1 MNSAVLYLQ
10 DSAAILIALALA
22 LTIICAA
29 YTYNQL
35 TRNPA
40 PRKLPAP
47 LHKLQSLTISLKAA
61 SMASAST
68 QTVEKRNGLLTP
80 PASPPLP
87 HQTNSA
93 YSAFLTSSLPEE
105 LSDSPPELQQD
116 VLFGDMDYALWAEIF
131 GHTVSSS
138 SVGSSFAS
146 ISSLDLD
153 EEAFWEQ

>member
-10 DSAAILIALALA
+10 DSAAILIALAFA

-61 SMASAST
+61 SMTSI
-68 QTVEKRNGLLTP
+68 QTVEKHNGLLTP
-80 PASPPLP
+80 PASPALL